1 MCTHTCT
8 IVNSTFVD
16 FQRGNLW
23 LAAPIV
29 KLTLALEGDLKAAQC
44 GEAIWKLQ
52 LFSRN
57 WGNDQNS
64 WKRLKRRW
72 RR

>member
-1 MCTHTCT
+1 MLVQVDSHTCT

-52 LFSRN
+52 LLA
-57 WGNDQNS
+57 GIGEMT
-64 WKRLKRRW
+64 KIVGKG
-72 RR
+72 